1 MKKFLSK
8 DRRKKVGIWTQAKIS
23 FYRSIGL
30 SGVDI
35 AKKVGVSKSTVYRH
49 IGH

>member
-1 MKKFLSK
+1 MIFHSK
-8 DRRKKVGIWTQAKIS
+8 DRRKKVGLWTDIKIA
-23 FYRSIGL
+23 FYRNLGM

-49 IGH
+49 IDS

>member
-1 MKKFLSK
+1 MIFRSK
-8 DRRKKVGIWTQAKIS
+8 DRRKKVGVWTDIKIA
-23 FYRSIGL
+23 FYRSLGM

-49 IGH
+49 IES